1 MPNIAAV
8 LKEEIARLTRKELR
22 GQSGGLKKASS
33 QHRRDIAALKRQVA
47 KLESKVTLLEKQ
59 LLKKA
64 PASAGGEATTDVRF
78 TAKGLQSQ
86 LKRLGLTATDFS
98 KLVGV
103 TPQSIY
109 NWSRGASRPR
119 KEQIASIAALRGM
132 GKKEAQARLR
142 QLGNDK
148 PKAKK
153 RA

>member
-1 MPNIAAV
+1 MPNIAAA

-22 GQSGGLKKASS
+22 AQSGGLKKASS

-47 KLESKVTLLEKQ
+47 KLERQVAMLEKHI
-59 LLKKA
+59 LKKA
-64 PASAGGEATTDVRF
+64 PASSEGEATTDVRF
-78 TAKGLQSQ
+78 TAKGLLSQ

-132 GKKEAQARLR
+132 GKKEAKARLR
-142 QLGNDK
+142 QLGDEE
-148 PKAKK
+148 PQGKK